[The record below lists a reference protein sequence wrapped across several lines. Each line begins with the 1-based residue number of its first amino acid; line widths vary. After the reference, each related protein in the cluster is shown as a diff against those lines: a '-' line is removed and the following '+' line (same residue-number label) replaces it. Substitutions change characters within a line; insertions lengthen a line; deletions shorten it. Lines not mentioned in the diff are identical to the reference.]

1 MMMMMKRETSS
12 NTSIMVDFCED
23 CKDNSLYYLNI

>member
-1 MMMMMKRETSS
+1 MMTKKKRKTSS
-12 NTSIMVDFCED
+12 NISIMVDFCED